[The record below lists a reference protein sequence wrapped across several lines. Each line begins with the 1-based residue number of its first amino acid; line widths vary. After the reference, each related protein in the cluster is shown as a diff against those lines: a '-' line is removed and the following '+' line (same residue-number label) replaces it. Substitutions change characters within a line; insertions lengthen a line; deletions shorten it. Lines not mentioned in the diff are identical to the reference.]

1 MEGEPSFIPAN
12 HQTAMWPGNPYGRTL
27 HFGIRE
33 HGMGAILN
41 GIALSGGTRVYGG
54 TFLQFS
60 DYMRGAVRLTSMM
73 ELPVTFVW
81 THDSIGLGE
90 DGPTHQPIEHLW
102 SLRNIPNL
110 EVVRPGDANETT
122 IAWRTILE
130 RGRPAALCLTRQNVP
145 VLDRTGD
152 LHGADKVAQ
161 GGYVLADGTDV
172 ILIATGSEVSIA
184 LEAREQLAA
193 DGVSARVVSMPCV
206 EWFTEQDESYRREV
220 LPPTIPARVSVEAG
234 ITAPWKLFVGDAG
247 GSIGVDHYG
256 ASAAYKRI
264 YEEYGI
270 TAERVAVA
278 AHDSL
283 ARVRDH

>member
-1 MEGEPSFIPAN
+1 M
-12 HQTAMWPGNPYGRTL
+12 
-27 HFGIRE
+27 
-33 HGMGAILN
+33 
-41 GIALSGGTRVYGG
+41 
-54 TFLQFS
+54 
-60 DYMRGAVRLTSMM
+60 VR
-73 ELPVTFVW
+73 
-81 THDSIGLGE
+81 
-90 DGPTHQPIEHLW
+90 
-102 SLRNIPNL
+102 
-110 EVVRPGDANETT
+110 
-122 IAWRTILE
+122 
-130 RGRPAALCLTRQNVP
+130 
-145 VLDRTGD
+145 
-152 LHGADKVAQ
+152 

-184 LEAREQLAA
+184 LEARELLAGQ
-193 DGVSARVVSMPCV
+193 DISARVVSMPCV
-206 EWFTEQDESYRREV
+206 EWFNEQDESYRREV